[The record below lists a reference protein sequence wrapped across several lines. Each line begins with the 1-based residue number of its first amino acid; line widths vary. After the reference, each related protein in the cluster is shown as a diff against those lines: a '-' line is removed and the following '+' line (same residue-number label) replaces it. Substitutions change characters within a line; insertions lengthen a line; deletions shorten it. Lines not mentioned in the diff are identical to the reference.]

1 MATTH
6 PSASASVSAEQW
18 REEVERIVASPHFR
32 SAPQLQN
39 LLRYLVD
46 RKLEGREEELKEYT
60 VGLEV
65 FRRGAGY
72 NPKND
77 SIVRVQASILRKRLH
92 AYYEEEGKLA
102 PLRIDLPKGAY
113 VPQLKLHMEEASE
126 DGDPSESSPPP
137 APVLA
142 PTTTEPRH
150 RAAIGIALAILGAA
164 TASFLAGL
172 HFSDRFR
179 NEGLS
184 IRLRPGSAELNS
196 TVNAIK
202 VSPSIWG
209 TLLRQGKPVVLA
221 FGCPQF
227 FRGGGLYVRHID
239 INGDSGAAIDPK
251 LRVLSDK
258 LNVYLLPAPDTYT
271 GVGEVMGLQKITQ
284 FLVLNGILSD
294 VENVQVLTKEALRD
308 KTFVLVSSFRFRHLL
323 HLMDLPNA
331 IVPDYAH
338 TGFRLRDPRDGE
350 RSLYSARESGAV
362 GLSYGLISLWREAE
376 PAHRVLLISGID
388 SWSTQGT
395 SDFVTDEKHL
405 QEIEQHLA
413 HEPLNRSRGVQILV
427 EVESINSRPSAT
439 RYVTHRLL

>member
-6 PSASASVSAEQW
+6 PSASVSVSAEQW
-18 REEVERIVASPHFR
+18 REEVERIVASQHFR

-65 FRRGAGY
+65 FRRGEGY

-92 AYYEEEGKLA
+92 AYYEEEGRSSS
-102 PLRIDLPKGAY
+102 LRIDLPKGAY
-113 VPQLKLHMEEASE
+113 VPELKLHAEETSE
-126 DGDPSESSPPP
+126 DRNQEENSPPP
-137 APVLA
+137 APVLV
-142 PTTTEPRH
+142 PTTTKSRNRPRV
-150 RAAIGIALAILGAA
+150 GISLAILGAVI
-164 TASFLAGL
+164 ASFLVGVYS
-172 HFSDRFR
+172 SDRLR
-179 NEGLS
+179 NDGLS

-196 TVNAIK
+196 AVNAIK

-209 TLLRQGKPVVLA
+209 TLLGEGKPVVLA

-258 LNVYLLPAPDTYT
+258 LDVYLRPAPDTYT

-294 VENVQVLTKEALRD
+294 VENVQVLTQEALRD

-331 IVPDYAH
+331 IVPDYDH
-338 TGFRLRDPRDGE
+338 TGFRLPDPRNGE
-350 RSLYSARESGAV
+350 RSLYSVRESGAV
-362 GLSYGLISLWREAE
+362 TLSYGLISLWREAA

-405 QEIEQHLA
+405 QELERHLA
-413 HEPLNRSRGVQILV
+413 HEPLKRSRGIQILV
-427 EVESINSRPSAT
+427 EVEGVNSRPSAS